1 MDKSK
6 RPTDACAPA
15 PDRKAT
21 DAQPSVAGR
30 QRFPRIV
37 YGLVLGFTALLG
49 LMLLI
54 TLTGLRYMEATKELM
69 HDVVTEHMAKLKLS
83 TTMRIAAR
91 ERTASLQRMA
101 LLTDPF
107 ERDEQWMVF
116 NDRAGTFIN
125 ARVALRALPLT
136 PNEERLLADQA
147 QLTAKAV
154 PLQERVVELINAGRA
169 ASARQLLVEQAIPA
183 QDRVLERLAALQDM
197 QEQAAVAALA
207 SADMSYVTARQWMIG
222 LCGSVLG
229 LGIVIAAI
237 VVYRAERSNRAL
249 QHAGEELHYRATHDD
264 LTGLLN
270 RSEFD
275 RRLEQALESA
285 RIKGAV
291 HVVCYLDIDLFKS
304 INDTAGHRAGDEL
317 LRQVAAR
324 IRQGVRP
331 TDLMARVGGD
341 EFAVLFERCAVEDG
355 LRRAEDLRRAV
366 RETRFAWD
374 TKSFNITVSVGV
386 APIAADSGNL
396 SDVLAQIDDACRFA
410 KNTGRN
416 RVHVGGGDAN
426 RSARRDDIGW
436 VECIHDALQHDEL
449 ILYAQTVRA
458 IDASAVPPHFEILLR
473 LRDAAGTLVTPGM
486 FLPIAERYH
495 LMPEIDRAVI
505 HQALAQ
511 LARRRASGGRAVIAN
526 INLSGQSLYDP
537 EFFDFIVGTI
547 RDTQVPPSWLCFE
560 ITETAA
566 VANLSS
572 ALALV
577 AGLRELGCQFAL
589 DDFGSGLSSFG
600 YLKNLQVDYIKIDG
614 LFVKHIADD
623 PIDRAM
629 VRSINEMAHVM
640 GIRTIA
646 ECVETDAILRELRD
660 IQVDFAQGYG
670 ISMPQPLTELLD
682 GGGTAQTAAI
692 RGARTVVPAPP

>member
-1 MDKSK
+1 MENSQPLND
-6 RPTDACAPA
+6 TG
-15 PDRKAT
+15 
-21 DAQPSVAGR
+21 PSV
-30 QRFPRIV
+30 PRRGTV
-37 YGLVLGFTALLG
+37 YSRARARWRMRLPPVAYGLVLGFAALLG

-54 TLTGLRYMEATKELM
+54 TFTGLGYMEATKQLM
-69 HDVVTEHMAKLKLS
+69 HDVVAQRMAKLQLS

-116 NDRAGTFIN
+116 NNRAGTFAS
-125 ARVALRALPLT
+125 ARAELLVLPLT
-136 PNEERLLADQA
+136 PEERLLLDA
-147 QLTAKAV
+147 QGRLTSKAV
-154 PLQERVVELINAGRA
+154 PLQEEVIELINAGRTA
-169 ASARQLLVEQAIPA
+169 AARRLLVEHAIPA
-183 QDRVLERLAALQDM
+183 QDRVLAQLAALQEL

-207 SADMSYVTARQWMIG
+207 SAELSYATARRWMAG
-222 LCGSVLG
+222 LCGSALG
-229 LGIVIAAI
+229 LGLVIAGI

-249 QHAGEELHYRATHDD
+249 RHAGEELHYRATHDD

-270 RSEFD
+270 RAEFD

-285 RIKGAV
+285 RASGAV
-291 HVVCYLDIDLFKS
+291 HVACYLDVDLFKS
-304 INDTAGHRAGDEL
+304 INDSAGHSAGDEL
-317 LRQVAAR
+317 LRQVATR

-341 EFAVLFERCAVEDG
+341 EFAVLFERCAIEDG
-355 LRRAEDLRRAV
+355 LRRAEELRRAV

-386 APIAADSGNL
+386 AQIAADSGNL
-396 SDVLAQIDDACRFA
+396 TDVLALIDDACRYA
-410 KNTGRN
+410 KTAGRN
-416 RVHVGGGDAN
+416 RVHVGGDDAN
-426 RSARRDDIGW
+426 RSGRREDIGW
-436 VECIHDALQHDEL
+436 VERIHDAIQREEL
-449 ILYAQTVRA
+449 VLYAQTIRG
-458 IDASAVPPHFEILLR
+458 IDALPTSPHFEILLR
-473 LRDAAGTLVTPGM
+473 LRDPAGKLVAPGA
-486 FLPIAERYH
+486 FIPVAERYH

-505 HQALAQ
+505 RSTLTQLAQHQAC
-511 LARRRASGGRAVIAN
+511 GGGAITAN

-537 EFFDFIVGTI
+537 EFFDFIVKTI
-547 RDTQVPPSWLCFE
+547 RETHVPPTWLCFE

-566 VANLSS
+566 IANFSS

-614 LFVKHIADD
+614 LFVKHIAED

-629 VRSINEMAHVM
+629 VNSINEMAHVM

-646 ECVETDAILRELRD
+646 EYVETDAILSELRTV
-660 IQVDFAQGYG
+660 QVDFVQGYG
-670 ISMPQPLTELLD
+670 ISMPQPLDELLHID
-682 GGGTAQTAAI
+682 GASQSTPVLTKQASH
-692 RGARTVVPAPP
+692 